1 MQLSAVLVQLAS
13 LAVRPPEVA
22 PPAGTPT
29 PTPSP
34 AASGDQGPAT
44 TDGGSATA
52 TVAAPVAAPATA
64 AATPTSAPAPATA
77 SASPSTGRI
86 PSGVHIG
93 DILDLTC
100 RAGFG
105 FAIALLSLTA
115 IPFVGL
121 SVPFGLAIALLGG
134 QMILGYR
141 KPWFPRR
148 IRDHVVTLKTMDW
161 LGTTLARWARR
172 MERFVKPR
180 LLVLTRPP
188 LFIVIGLAVT
198 LQALGLALPLPIPGS
213 NWIFIA
219 PLLIYAVGLLEED
232 GLLILFGHLLT
243 VIQIALCIIFW
254 ALIRETLTE
263 IFQWFAQLVS

>member
-13 LAVRPPEVA
+13 LAVRPPDSA
-22 PPAGTPT
+22 TPPP
-29 PTPSP
+29 PPPSP
-34 AASGDQGPAT
+34 EAAPGGSTEAV
-44 TDGGSATA
+44 GGSAD
-52 TVAAPVAAPATA
+52 ATA
-64 AATPTSAPAPATA
+64 AARGSPAEASAPASAPSPAK
-77 SASPSTGRI
+77 GKI
-86 PSGVHIG
+86 PSGIHIG

-148 IRDHVVTLKTMDW
+148 IRDHVVTLKTVDW

-180 LLVLTRPP
+180 MLVLTRPP
-188 LFIVIGLAVT
+188 LFVVIGLAVT

-219 PLLIYAVGLLEED
+219 PLLVYAVGLLEED

-254 ALIRETLTE
+254 ALIRETLVE
-263 IFQWFAQLVS
+263 IFQWFAKLAG